1 MIHFKGF
8 LPHCEWDIRQSY
20 LQQYQ
25 RSVMPTAWTESWSWG
40 CTGRPCPPQVPFLS
54 PPTSLDRHAKTCHDK
69 VQLQWI
75 LSVKGSFIIS
85 KKLFQRCRKTN
96 TRFFPIRSIP
106 ENLRWKTVRDIKDRF
121 NNTTNWANIE
131 KNISLP
137 THIHFLKTKNSNLL
151 YSFFSL
157 HKCVACNGFACL
169 HLFVENNLYLQIL
182 FSVLGL
188 CIHATCGLC
197 HVGASLSSWGW
208 SSHQTVQ

>member
-1 MIHFKGF
+1 MSGTLGSLTFNSIKGQWCRLHGQKAGPEDALDDHVHLRYHFYHLQRHLTDMQKPATTKYNYSGYF
-8 LPHCEWDIRQSY
+8 LWKDHLSFLKSYFRGVERQTQDSF
-20 LQQYQ
+20 
-25 RSVMPTAWTESWSWG
+25 RFV
-40 CTGRPCPPQVPFLS
+40 LS
-54 PPTSLDRHAKTCHDK
+54 QKI
-69 VQLQWI
+69 WM
-75 LSVKGSFIIS
+75 
-85 KKLFQRCRKTN
+85 
-96 TRFFPIRSIP
+96 
-106 ENLRWKTVRDIKDRF
+106 RWKTVRDIKDRF